1 MLPQPGTPVPSN
13 PISESLTRRA
23 VARAVAGREAT
34 YAEELQRIVDAAYR
48 VIERTGTVDP
58 TLRDILR
65 ESGLS
70 TQAFYR
76 YFDSKDELLLVLLDQ
91 GGRRLVGYLSHRM
104 DQASGRAEGAA
115 AEGAAAGRAEG
126 AAAGRAEGAAAGWA
140 AGAVSQP
147 QARIRAW
154 IEGVLAQASDAGAGR
169 TRPFV
174 ANEAR
179 LAEQFPAE
187 QQDSVDLLTA
197 LLVPSITELN
207 GHRRADAR
215 RDADAVYHLAFGA
228 LRRHLTRGTQPTRA
242 EVDHLARFALSGIG
256 HRGA

>member
-1 MLPQPGTPVPSN
+1 MLPQPGTPVPST

-115 AEGAAAGRAEG
+115 A
-126 AAAGRAEGAAAGWA
+126 GWA
-140 AGAVSQP
+140 AGAVSQA

-256 HRGA
+256 RRGA

>member
-1 MLPQPGTPVPSN
+1 
-13 PISESLTRRA
+13 
-23 VARAVAGREAT
+23 VARAVAGRQAT
-34 YAEELQRIVDAAYR
+34 YAEELQRIVDAAYG

-91 GGRRLVGYLSHRM
+91 GGRRLLGYLSHRM
-104 DQASGRAEGAA
+104 EAASGRAEGAA
-115 AEGAAAGRAEG
+115 SGRAEG
-126 AAAGRAEGAAAGWA
+126 KAAQAEGR
-140 AGAVSQP
+140 V
-147 QARIRAW
+147 RAW
-154 IEGVLAQASDAGAGR
+154 IEGVLAQASDAGAAGR

-187 QQDSVDLLTA
+187 QQASVDLLTA

-228 LRRHLTRGTQPTRA
+228 LRRHLTRGTRPTRA

>member
-1 MLPQPGTPVPSN
+1 MLPQSGTPVPST
-13 PISESLTRRA
+13 PVSESLTRRA
-23 VARAVAGREAT
+23 VARAVAGRQAT

-76 YFDSKDELLLVLLDQ
+76 YFTSKDELLLVLLDE
-91 GGRRLVGYLSHRM
+91 GGRRLLGYLGHRM
-104 DQASGRAEGAA
+104 
-115 AEGAAAGRAEG
+115 
-126 AAAGRAEGAAAGWA
+126 
-140 AGAVSQP
+140 
-147 QARIRAW
+147 
-154 IEGVLAQASDAGAGR
+154 
-169 TRPFV
+169 
-174 ANEAR
+174 
-179 LAEQFPAE
+179 E
-187 QQDSVDLLTA
+187 QQASVDLLAA

-207 GHRRADAR
+207 GHRRVDAR

-228 LRRHLTRGTQPTRA
+228 LRRHLTRGTRPTRA
-242 EVDHLARFALSGIG
+242 EVDHLTRFALGGIG

>member
-1 MLPQPGTPVPSN
+1 VLPQPGTPVPNAS
-13 PISESLTRRA
+13 ISDALTRRA
-23 VARAVAGREAT
+23 VARAVAGRQAT

-58 TLRDILR
+58 TLREILR

-91 GGRRLVGYLSHRM
+91 GARRLLGSLTHRM
-104 DQASGRAEGAA
+104 EQASGPE
-115 AEGAAAGRAEG
+115 
-126 AAAGRAEGAAAGWA
+126 
-140 AGAVSQP
+140 
-147 QARIRAW
+147 ARVRAW
-154 IEGVLAQASDAGAGR
+154 IEGVLAQASDAGAAGR

-187 QQDSVDLLTA
+187 QQASVDLLTA

-228 LRRHLTRGTQPTRA
+228 LRRHLTRGTRPTRA

>member
-1 MLPQPGTPVPSN
+1 
-13 PISESLTRRA
+13 
-23 VARAVAGREAT
+23 
-34 YAEELQRIVDAAYR
+34 
-48 VIERTGTVDP
+48 
-58 TLRDILR
+58 
-65 ESGLS
+65 
-70 TQAFYR
+70 
-76 YFDSKDELLLVLLDQ
+76 
-91 GGRRLVGYLSHRM
+91 
-104 DQASGRAEGAA
+104 
-115 AEGAAAGRAEG
+115 
-126 AAAGRAEGAAAGWA
+126 
-140 AGAVSQP
+140 
-147 QARIRAW
+147 
-154 IEGVLAQASDAGAGR
+154 VLAQASDAGAAGR

-187 QQDSVDLLTA
+187 QQASVDLLTA

-228 LRRHLTRGTQPTRA
+228 LRRHLTRGTRPTRA